1 MHLSLAHWQNAF
13 IPRPCYGKIICHLN
27 FSICWPKPMV
37 LLFKCNPFSRT
48 FAQYYLFCRIF
59 QKEIWT
65 SLEVFLLATIM
76 KETDKF
82 GLNLTTQ
89 LNPIHLMKKI
99 AEGNVQNL
107 SSWQGWVEAKNNN
120 TNTYLLKQTI
130 WKKIF
135 LKKQPEDC
143 YSLCRPSNI
152 QSLGDLFL
160 FLTVQ

>member
-1 MHLSLAHWQNAF
+1 MLWQDHLPLELLNLLTKT
-13 IPRPCYGKIICHLN
+13 YGVT
-27 FSICWPKPMV
+27 M
-37 LLFKCNPFSRT
+37 LLFKCNPFNRT

-59 QKEIWT
+59 QKEIRT
-65 SLEVFLLATIM
+65 SLWVFLLATIM
-76 KETDKF
+76 KERDKF
-82 GLNLTTQ
+82 GLNQ
-89 LNPIHLMKKI
+89 LNWAQFIWWKKKT

-107 SSWQGWVEAKNNN
+107 SSWQGWVEAKNNYSN
-120 TNTYLLKQTI
+120 TNTYLLKHTI